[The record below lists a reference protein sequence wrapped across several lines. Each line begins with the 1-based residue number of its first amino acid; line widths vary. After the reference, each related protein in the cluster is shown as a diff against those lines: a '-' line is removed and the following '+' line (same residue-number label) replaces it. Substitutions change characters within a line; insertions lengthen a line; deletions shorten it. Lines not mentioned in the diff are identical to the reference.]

1 MCTVN
6 GSRFDIKSMKM
17 KKNEKDSVLYEPI
30 AKQVGNILSS
40 ELKTEKYSLVV
51 VRFAVE
57 VTVLAVTSS

>member
-1 MCTVN
+1 MEKERK
-6 GSRFDIKSMKM
+6 RFC
-17 KKNEKDSVLYEPI
+17 VLYKPI

-57 VTVLAVTSS
+57 VTVLAVASS